1 MVETLKKILAN
12 EKKEADRKAKIQR
25 EEKERD
31 YYFNRE
37 IDILFKQGKL
47 NDINKGED
55 DDKRN

>member
-1 MVETLKKILAN
+1 MLETLKKILAN

-37 IDILFKQGKL
+37 IDILFKQGRL
-47 NDINKGED
+47 NNINEGED